1 MNMNDLTGLKI
12 EVDRLGQQVRSL
24 EARVAELEGAAS
36 LSAEATHQTEELPVQ
51 ELDLADENLRPAAT
65 RAAFLLGRSILIVA
79 GAFLLR
85 ALTDSGTLPPA
96 IGFGLGVAYA
106 LAMILVADRAGAR
119 EDKAG
124 AVAFGLTAVLVVY
137 PFLIETMGMLKI
149 VSPVVGGLALAVLT
163 SAGLLVSA
171 RRYLRVLAWAFTLAA
186 LAAILTLNFALEAPL
201 FFAGLLLALGLGT
214 LFLAYTRGWRIK
226 RWFPALAADL
236 VILRLVL
243 IVADSGDSAPGKV
256 IPSTAGVMILALSLL
271 IFYLGIFTFRAIVQN
286 KGVRTFYVVQSMAVL
301 LIGYGGAVRLAQSGA
316 GGAPMLGWL
325 ALAAASAY
333 YTVAF
338 TFVRQRHG
346 RGRGFFYFA
355 SLALVFLI
363 LGSRVVAA
371 GPWLTWS
378 WIGLGV
384 AAAVFGGR
392 FDRVTLRAHSAVYL
406 ALAAWYTGLIGA
418 ARDAFLGGS
427 DTTWSGLDAAGVAS
441 LLVTMVCY
449 GILVWTQRGREV
461 SKARRVPRF
470 CIAVLALS
478 GLGWAAVWLLVQG
491 LGDAPPDASPAIVA
505 VIRTGV
511 LAATAVALAV
521 VGRRSGWVEL
531 AWPVFP
537 LLAMGCVKLLLE
549 DLPRGSPLTL
559 TVGFALFGTA
569 LILAPRMQLAGRKTT
584 PAV

>member
-1 MNMNDLTGLKI
+1 VNMNDPARLQI
-12 EVDRLGQQVRSL
+12 EVDLLGQQVRSL
-24 EARVAELEGAAS
+24 EARVAELEGAAP
-36 LSAEATHQTEELPVQ
+36 LSAEATDQREELAVQ
-51 ELDLADENLRPAAT
+51 ERELADDNLRPAAT

-124 AVAFGLTAVLVVY
+124 AVVFGLTAVLVAY
-137 PFLIETMGMLKI
+137 PFLVETMGMLKI
-149 VSPVVGGLALAVLT
+149 VSPVVGGLVLAVLT

-171 RRYLRVLAWAFTLAA
+171 RRYLRLLAWAFTLAA
-186 LAAILTLNFALEAPL
+186 LAAILTLNFALDAPL
-201 FFAGLLLALGLGT
+201 FFAGLLLALGVGT
-214 LFLAYTRGWRIK
+214 LFLAYTRDWRTK
-226 RWFPALAADL
+226 RWLPALAADF

-243 IVADSGDSAPGKV
+243 TAADSGDSGPGAGV
-256 IPSTAGVMILALSLL
+256 PSTAGAMALALSLL
-271 IFYLGIFTFRAIVQN
+271 VFYLGIFTFRAIVQN

-316 GGAPMLGWL
+316 GGAPLLGWL

-333 YTVAF
+333 YAVAF

-371 GPWLTWS
+371 GPWLVWS

-406 ALAAWYTGLIGA
+406 ALAAWNTGLIA
-418 ARDAFLGGS
+418 ATRSAFLGGPGTS
-427 DTTWSGLDAAGVAS
+427 WRGLDAAGVAS

-491 LGDAPPDASPAIVA
+491 LGEAPPAASPAIVA

-521 VGRRSGWVEL
+521 VGRRTGWIEL
-531 AWPVFP
+531 TWLVFP

-549 DLPRGSPLTL
+549 DLRRGSPLTL

-569 LILAPRMQLAGRKTT
+569 LILAPRMHLAGRKTT
-584 PAV
+584 PAG